1 MALDFTEFQKIV
13 ESASKADATKTDLR
27 KALKK
32 IESALTG
39 LQVAVGEVE
48 HIISDDYQPA
58 TKQKVGRKPKAVGDA
73 ADSDTATH
81 KKPGR
86 PKKAATEAAHAE

>member
-13 ESASKADATKTDLR
+13 ESASKADATKADLR

-39 LQVAVGEVE
+39 LQVAIGEIE
-48 HIISDDYQPA
+48 HIIGDDYQPA
-58 TKQKVGRKPKAVGDA
+58 TKQKKERKPKAASEA
-73 ADSDTATH
+73 ATDGADEH

-86 PKKAATEAAHAE
+86 PKKAAKEPVNAE